1 MSQSELTTDDLESK
15 SEIGTCSDCSEEG
28 CSINL
33 RGMSDKIVFRPDEEI
48 DDRSMADC
56 VIFYSSES
64 DDRSLGPNEVPIGDD
79 RSESSPLESLAIVE
93 LKNNINNPKNIE
105 DQINGALE
113 FAKELLQ
120 ECDVPWRLNS
130 FCLVVHKSS
139 SSNASKKIRRKQ
151 IMKNIGGDVHIFRPI
166 PVSSG
171 EILTEVE
178 HWDDVNET
186 AKQISD

>member
-1 MSQSELTTDDLESK
+1 
-15 SEIGTCSDCSEEG
+15 
-28 CSINL
+28 
-33 RGMSDKIVFRPDEEI
+33 MSDKIVFCPDEEI

-64 DDRSLGPNEVPIGDD
+64 DDRSLGPNEVPLGDD
-79 RSESSPLESLAIVE
+79 CFGSSSLESLAIVE
-93 LKNNINNPKNIE
+93 LKNNIYDPRNIE
-105 DQINGALE
+105 DQIDGALD

-120 ECDVPWRLNS
+120 ECDVPWSLHS

-139 SSNASKKIRRKQ
+139 SRNASKKIRRKK
-151 IMKNIGGDVHIFRPI
+151 IRKEIGGDFCIFRPI
-166 PVSSG
+166 PVNSG

-178 HWDDVNET
+178 HWDDVSET